1 MKKSAFII
9 FIAILTL
16 GISGFGIYLLLATQS
31 PVYGGILIGI
41 AILLLLF
48 VVFVYNKLVN
58 YKNKVKE
65 SLSLVDIQL
74 KLRFDLIPNLV
85 ETVKSYARHEKEL
98 FAEIARIRSMAIDA
112 QNEEEKLEYA
122 NKLVPQMKTLVA
134 IAENYPELKANTLFK
149 NLMEQ
154 LVDIEDRLVSARR
167 IYSSNV
173 NIYNT
178 SLQVFPQNLV
188 ATAFNFTSEPLFQI
202 EAGEKIVYK
211 IEGM

>member
-31 PVYGGILIGI
+31 PVLGGILIGI

>member
-31 PVYGGILIGI
+31 TVLGGILIGI
-41 AILLLLF
+41 AILLLVF

-134 IAENYPELKANTLFK
+134 VAENYPELKAKTLFK

-188 ATAFNFTSEPLFQI
+188 ATAFNFTGEPLFQI

>member
-31 PVYGGILIGI
+31 SVLGGILIGI
-41 AILLLLF
+41 AILLLLC

-85 ETVKSYARHEKEL
+85 ETVKSYAKHEKEL

-178 SLQVFPQNLV
+178 SLQVFPQNLI
-188 ATAFNFTSEPLFQI
+188 ASAFDFASEPLFQI

>member
-31 PVYGGILIGI
+31 PVLGGILIGI
-41 AILLLLF
+41 AILLLVF

>member
-31 PVYGGILIGI
+31 AVYGGILIGI

>member
-31 PVYGGILIGI
+31 PVLGGILIGI
-41 AILLLLF
+41 AILLLLL

-65 SLSLVDIQL
+65 SLSLIDIQL

>member
-31 PVYGGILIGI
+31 SVLGGILIGI
-41 AILLLLF
+41 AILLLLC

-85 ETVKSYARHEKEL
+85 ETVKSYAKHEKEL